1 MESLT
6 PRLTRGAKPPPG
18 GFCFSRDIV
27 NLGGDVPSRR
37 PRTRVY
43 IDGFNFYYAAFRRAR
58 FQEYK
63 WLDLVA
69 FCRVALPRNDVQL
82 VRYFTAP
89 LDPSRG
95 RDGQRARQEAYLAA
109 LRTTPGLQTH
119 YGQFVEHAK
128 LQWLVDAPEHG
139 PKKALVW
146 VPEEKGSD
154 VNLAAHLLVGGF
166 AGKYE
171 VAVVVSNDADLLEPV
186 RLVRAVLG
194 LPVGVIKVE
203 GGQRACVFAKQA
215 DFVRTVRRGHFTAA
229 QLPPTITTADG
240 KTISKPREW

>member
-1 MESLT
+1 MDSLT
-6 PRLTRGAKPPPG
+6 PRLTRGAEPPPG

-27 NLGGDVPSRR
+27 NPGGDVPPRR

-69 FCRVALPRNDVQL
+69 FCRAALPRNDVQL

-109 LRTTPGLQTH
+109 LRATSGLVTH

-128 LQWLVDAPEHG
+128 LQWLVDAPAHG
-139 PKKALVW
+139 PQTV
-146 VPEEKGSD
+146 SYT
-154 VNLAAHLLVGGF
+154 HLT
-166 AGKYE
+166 
-171 VAVVVSNDADLLEPV
+171 
-186 RLVRAVLG
+186 
-194 LPVGVIKVE
+194 LPTKRIV
-203 GGQRACVFAKQA
+203 
-215 DFVRTVRRGHFTAA
+215 
-229 QLPPTITTADG
+229 
-240 KTISKPREW
+240 